1 MSKFNYYTLD
11 ANKNIIGT
19 NDINV
24 WGKFFQSKEK
34 ILAQEHID
42 KIMISTVFL
51 GIDHGSPFGKGTPV
65 LFETMVFGGELNGE
79 QERYCSY
86 DEAMAGHKIM
96 VERVK
101 ATLNG

>member
-1 MSKFNYYTLD
+1 MKFNYYTLD
-11 ANKNIIGT
+11 ANKNIVGT
-19 NDINV
+19 NDICE
-24 WGKFFQSKEK
+24 WGEFFHSKDRF
-34 ILAQEHID
+34 LAVEIID
-42 KIMISTVFL
+42 TIKISTVFL
-51 GIDHGSPFGKGTPV
+51 GMDHGSPYDKGPPV
-65 LFETMVFGGELNGE
+65 LFETMIFGGELNGE